1 MPAFPQNGRLENPP
15 PEHDDV
21 VAIRATLNGDR
32 RAFAVLV
39 EKYQRPLYAV
49 LRRLVRQHEDADDLL
64 QESFVRAFQHL
75 GEFEIGRPFYPWL
88 YRIAL
93 NLALTSLRRRKW
105 LTPVESLDLFPATE
119 EDAEASTSAEEF
131 HQALERA
138 IAKLPSEQRTI
149 LLLRTREN
157 MSYQELSATL
167 GLEPGT
173 VMSRLARAREKLRV
187 WLKPHLEGAKK

>member
-1 MPAFPQNGRLENPP
+1 MPAFPQNGRSENPP
-15 PEHDDV
+15 PENDDL
-21 VAIRATLNGDR
+21 VAIRATLAGDR

-49 LRRLVRQHEDADDLL
+49 LRRLVRRHEEADDLL

-75 GEFEIGRPFYPWL
+75 GEFELGRPFYPWL

-93 NLALTSLRRRKW
+93 NLALTALRRRKW
-105 LTPVESLDLFPATE
+105 LQPVESLDLFPTTE
-119 EDAEASTSAEEF
+119 EDAEASASAEEF
-131 HQALERA
+131 HAALERA

-157 MSYQELSATL
+157 MSYQELGATL
-167 GLEPGT
+167 GLEIGT

-187 WLKPHLEGAKK
+187 WLKPHWEAARK